1 MKLTR
6 FLCAAALAAGI
17 AGSLVAGAA
26 SDGDSASLSTSAQN
40 PAACDTL
47 RPGDTEWNNPATHC
61 PPVL

>member
-26 SDGDSASLSTSAQN
+26 SDGNSGPTSTSAQS
-40 PAACDTL
+40 PAVCDTP

-61 PPVL
+61 PPTL